1 MVHLGFWLPLLA
13 FPMVGAV
20 LQTIQLR
27 QTIIANC
34 DLIFSVTSNPLCLN
48 DTFINACS
56 NFFVMAEICR
66 WTRCNFVPQYPD
78 FALLEVVEFSD
89 IAGYQQLVNFCGANN
104 VPLCLFAR
112 VMLQLA
118 QQRNSVAACPQ
129 TGAILCVQPGL
140 CTPLSQIPNRSC
152 PIAGTVCCI
161 ALPTTAMTTTTPTT
175 GTLD

>member
-1 MVHLGFWLPLLA
+1 MKPKLIVSVASTESPETTRMVHLGFWLPLLA

-34 DLIFSVTSNPLCLN
+34 DLIFAVTSNPLCLN
-48 DTFINACS
+48 DAFINVCS

-66 WTRCNFVPQYPD
+66 WTRCNFIPQYPD

-104 VPLCLFAR
+104 VPLCQFAR
-112 VMLQLA
+112 TMLQLA
-118 QQRNSVAACPQ
+118 QQCNSGKLFFIVRRLFRKH
-129 TGAILCVQPGL
+129 TISNLVY
-140 CTPLSQIPNRSC
+140 T
-152 PIAGTVCCI
+152 
-161 ALPTTAMTTTTPTT
+161 
-175 GTLD
+175 